1 VSGAKRSRG
10 ATESKKIDAGKEAA
24 MEAELKAAKERAIVP
39 QEIRTKQF
47 MEMLREKEVSVFSTW
62 EKELHKIVF
71 DQRYLLLP
79 SKERKQVYEQY
90 VRERADEERKEK
102 SRKLRLKKDEFKQ
115 LLIDAKLHGRSS
127 FSEFATKYGRDE
139 RFKSVDKMREKESL
153 FNEYLIEVR
162 RREATDT
169 RGQSDKLK
177 VEFMQMLHE
186 TGDINRLSSWSVVR
200 QHVECDSRCRAVA
213 SNSLKEEWFME
224 YINSLGSASTDEG
237 SEKRLRDKQER
248 ILASLR
254 EREKEVHQ
262 SLSASLRDRDRE
274 REQHLKE
281 EAVQHFNALMADM
294 VRNADLSW
302 HETRKMLHSDH
313 RWRLTKLL
321 DKAERQR
328 LFEEHIAS
336 LSRRNRDV
344 FHRLIDENVGSVMLM
359 KSTWRDVRKLIKDDP
374 RFVKFSSSDRKREK
388 EFEEYRQERVVQAKI
403 DYRELL
409 KETKIIT
416 YKSARLMR
424 DSDQHIKD
432 IMTILQNDQRH
443 LVLDCIADERRQIL
457 LSYIEDLERK
467 GQPPPP
473 TASEPS
479 RKTAK

>member
-1 VSGAKRSRG
+1 
-10 ATESKKIDAGKEAA
+10 
-24 MEAELKAAKERAIVP
+24 
-39 QEIRTKQF
+39 
-47 MEMLREKEVSVFSTW
+47 
-62 EKELHKIVF
+62 
-71 DQRYLLLP
+71 
-79 SKERKQVYEQY
+79 
-90 VRERADEERKEK
+90 
-102 SRKLRLKKDEFKQ
+102 
-115 LLIDAKLHGRSS
+115 
-127 FSEFATKYGRDE
+127 
-139 RFKSVDKMREKESL
+139 MREKESL

-359 KSTWRDVRKLIKDDP
+359 KSTWRYVRKLIKDDP

>member
-186 TGDINRLSSWSVVR
+186 TG
-200 QHVECDSRCRAVA
+200 
-213 SNSLKEEWFME
+213 
-224 YINSLGSASTDEG
+224 
-237 SEKRLRDKQER
+237 
-248 ILASLR
+248 
-254 EREKEVHQ
+254 
-262 SLSASLRDRDRE
+262 
-274 REQHLKE
+274 
-281 EAVQHFNALMADM
+281 
-294 VRNADLSW
+294 
-302 HETRKMLHSDH
+302 
-313 RWRLTKLL
+313 
-321 DKAERQR
+321 
-328 LFEEHIAS
+328 
-336 LSRRNRDV
+336 
-344 FHRLIDENVGSVMLM
+344 
-359 KSTWRDVRKLIKDDP
+359 
-374 RFVKFSSSDRKREK
+374 
-388 EFEEYRQERVVQAKI
+388 
-403 DYRELL
+403 
-409 KETKIIT
+409 
-416 YKSARLMR
+416 YKSSIVMVCCTSTCRM
-424 DSDQHIKD
+424 
-432 IMTILQNDQRH
+432 
-443 LVLDCIADERRQIL
+443 
-457 LSYIEDLERK
+457 
-467 GQPPPP
+467 
-473 TASEPS
+473 
-479 RKTAK
+479 